1 MNFGPIARVT
11 DVTVTKQ
18 VTETVTHGSFTGASD
33 PTANSAVVSVLAVTQ
48 DGTSYIEGDD
58 FVVSG
63 GEIDWSSSGAEPAP
77 GSSYD
82 VTYRYIDSITP
93 DAVSDTTVTVSGAV
107 TGTTVFVDYEY
118 KLPRVD
124 ALVMDARAFCPGCAV
139 SLKPVTR
146 NPRTS
151 RPAFYRWQRSCWNG
165 PQTASRK

>member
-1 MNFGPIARVT
+1 M
-11 DVTVTKQ
+11 
-18 VTETVTHGSFTGASD
+18 
-33 PTANSAVVSVLAVTQ
+33 VSVLTVTQ
-48 DGTSYIEGDD
+48 DGTSYTEGDD

-63 GEIDWSSSGAEPAP
+63 GEIDWSPSGAEPAP

-93 DAVSDTTVTVSGAV
+93 NAVSDTTVTVSGAV

-124 ALVMDARAFCPGCAV
+124 ALVMDAEGVLSRLRGV
-139 SLKPVTR
+139 SQTR
-146 NPRTS
+146 NPQPPQIPT
-151 RPAFYRWQRSCWNG
+151 AFYRWQRSCWNG